1 MIWYLTDPNRL
12 ASERAALA
20 ALEEEASWLTI
31 TGTRLDDLRRV
42 VVDFEIAVGNRT
54 FAASLQYPQA
64 FPFAPPSI
72 SPQAPERWSEHQYG
86 TGELCLER
94 GPDNWTQEARGTEL
108 IVSAERLLIGEVKAP
123 IGLVEL
129 PSRHLLTLGQEHRG
143 EWGRGLVTAE
153 MAERLSALP
162 AGHTRL
168 AKFRWITRPET
179 RVIFI
184 VGLADDSGVLKD
196 DASVPIAQLPNG
208 TDWTGLAFALRPG
221 ETLPKFKSAA
231 AFRAHLAEL
240 GFSDPD
246 GYCAEKVEL
255 LLIWE
260 AASPRLFWLWG
271 DDDVFECA
279 VIMGGPNQRLSV
291 DHHKLTSKIVGIVGC
306 GSLGS
311 KIATSLA
318 RSGVRNFLLVD
329 DDLFLPENLVRND
342 LDWSG
347 MGEHK
352 ADALARRL
360 KLAAPGVQVTVR
372 RLRLGGQEASG
383 AADWLLTRLQGC
395 DLIIDATAEAGVFNL
410 LAAVVHAAQK
420 PLIWAEVFA
429 GGFGGLVA
437 RGRPGLDPD
446 PQQAR
451 LRIEGWCAELGVA
464 PPVAARSYA
473 TESDTA
479 PMIADDGDV
488 SVIAAHAARFAID
501 TLIGSVPSAYP
512 VSAYLIG
519 LAEEWLFT
527 QPFHTIP
534 VDLGAPLAQEAKE
547 PADPA
552 AIEAVIQLLRSG
564 NDHAADAA

>member
-1 MIWYLTDPNRL
+1 MWYLTDPDRW
-12 ASERAALA
+12 ASEQATLA
-20 ALEEEASWLTI
+20 TLEEEASWLTI
-31 TGTRLDDLRRV
+31 TGTRLDDVFRV
-42 VVDFEIAVGNRT
+42 VVDFEIATGNDI
-54 FAASLQYPQA
+54 FAASLRYPQA
-64 FPFAPPSI
+64 FPFAPPSVI
-72 SPQAPERWSEHQYG
+72 PKIPARLSEHQYG

-94 GPDNWTQEARGTEL
+94 GPDNWTPETCGAEL
-108 IVSAERLLIGEVKAP
+108 IRSAERLLASEAKAP
-123 IGLVEL
+123 IGPAEV
-129 PSRHLLTLGQEHRG
+129 PSRHQLTLGQEHRG

-162 AGHTRL
+162 PGHTRL
-168 AKFRWITRPET
+168 AKFWWVKWPET
-179 RVIFI
+179 RVILV
-184 VGLADDSGVLKD
+184 VGLADDGGAVKD
-196 DASVPIAQLPNG
+196 DDSVPIAQLPNG
-208 TDWTGLAFALRPG
+208 TDWSGLAFTLPPSEA
-221 ETLPKFKSAA
+221 LPKFKSVAA
-231 AFRAHLAEL
+231 LRAHLGEL
-240 GFSDPD
+240 GFSAPD
-246 GYCAEKVEL
+246 GYSAAKVEF
-255 LLIWE
+255 LLIWG
-260 AASPRLFWLWG
+260 AASPRLFWLWD
-271 DDDVFECA
+271 DDDVYECA
-279 VIMGGPNQRLSV
+279 VITGGASQRLSV
-291 DHHKLTSKIVGIVGC
+291 DHQKLTGKNVGIVGC

-329 DDLFLPENLVRND
+329 DDLLLPENLVRND

-360 KLAAPGVQVTVR
+360 ELVAPGVIVTVR

-395 DLIIDATAEAGVFNL
+395 DLIIDATAEPGVFNL

-420 PLIWAEVFA
+420 ALIWVEVFA
-429 GGFGGLVA
+429 GGFGGLIA
-437 RGRPGLDPD
+437 RSRPGLDPA

-451 LRIEGWCAELGVA
+451 LRIEGWCAERGVA
-464 PPVAARSYA
+464 TPIAARGYA
-473 TESDTA
+473 TGSDIA
-479 PMIADDGDV
+479 PMIADDADV

-501 TLIGSVPSAYP
+501 TLIGRAPSAYP

-534 VDLGAPLAQEAKE
+534 LDLGAALAQDTKA

-552 AIEAVIQLLRSG
+552 AIEAVIQLLRDR